1 MDVYCVVVGGGIR
14 QEWAVRDLRDP
25 NSGSLVQLRELRVC
39 YRGEIEVSGLAK
51 RGYAALAAVIVLLLS
66 FVSPAGANGVTFPI
80 AAGTSGPY
88 DYEVGVGPFSPL
100 RTDLFVAV
108 TLKVGGN
115 PVIDADVMLVAS
127 VDGSPDSVGP
137 LEASN
142 SLDHLPTYEVAFN
155 LPELA
160 KESVSFRIEVDS
172 HHGSSVIRA
181 RMIVPDVQG
190 TFNGEVDSTIR
201 ESRVE
206 REIDGGDA
214 VAEDE
219 RPTDRRAVDPA
230 GDATPLGQRQPG
242 EERFSASEALLPAL
256 AIGTGIVAL
265 GLVFW
270 LVLRYG
276 RR

>member
-1 MDVYCVVVGGGIR
+1 M
-14 QEWAVRDLRDP
+14 
-25 NSGSLVQLRELRVC
+25 
-39 YRGEIEVSGLAK
+39 EVSGLAK
-51 RGYAALAAVIVLLLS
+51 GGCTALAAAIVVLLS
-66 FVSPAGANGVTFPI
+66 FAGPAGANGVTFPI
-80 AAGTSGPY
+80 AAGKSGPY

-108 TLKVGGN
+108 TLTVGGN

-160 KESVSFRIEVDS
+160 RESVSFEIEVDS

-190 TFNGEVDSTIR
+190 TFNGEVAPTAG
-201 ESRVE
+201 ESRIKP
-206 REIDGGDA
+206 EIDGGDA
-214 VAEDE
+214 GVEDE

-230 GDATPLGQRQPG
+230 DDDLPLGEQRPG
-242 EERFSASEALLPAL
+242 EERFSASRALLTAV
-256 AIGTGIVAL
+256 AIGTGTVAL
-265 GLVFW
+265 GLAFW
-270 LVLRYG
+270 LVRRYG

>member
-1 MDVYCVVVGGGIR
+1 M
-14 QEWAVRDLRDP
+14 
-25 NSGSLVQLRELRVC
+25 
-39 YRGEIEVSGLAK
+39 EVSGLAK
-51 RGYAALAAVIVLLLS
+51 RGHAALAAVIVALLS
-66 FVSPAGANGVTFPI
+66 FASQAGANGVTFPI

-100 RTDLFVAV
+100 RTDLYVAV
-108 TLKVGGN
+108 TLMVGGN

-160 KESVSFRIEVDS
+160 KESVSFTIEVDS

-181 RMIVPDVQG
+181 QMFVPDVQG
-190 TFNGEVDSTIR
+190 TFNGEVAPTTG
-201 ESRVE
+201 ESQIE
-206 REIDGGDA
+206 REIDVGDA
-214 VAEDE
+214 GVEDR
-219 RPTDRRAVDPA
+219 RPTDRRAVAPADDDP
-230 GDATPLGQRQPG
+230 PLGQRQPG
-242 EERFSASEALLPAL
+242 EERSPASKALLPAV
-256 AIGTGIVAL
+256 AIGTGVIAL
-265 GLVFW
+265 GLAFW